1 MKKYLNFMQQTLM
14 TIHDGFN
21 NATFGG
27 KKKKNFFEIF
37 FAMKIP
43 CNFKKS

>member
-1 MKKYLNFMQQTLM
+1 MQQTLM

-27 KKKKNFFEIF
+27 KKKKKNFFEIF